1 MPPIIWIVL
10 VFAFIA
16 YCAGVWAVKRSAPEK
31 KFRQADL
38 VKAILSLDERQL
50 DELLRLYAEQ
60 FGRGPARYARR
71 TYMKWKSGEVRPSRR
86 TFNRLLV
93 HLPKV
98 MSFDLKCELLRKLRE
113 HYCAKDH
120 YDLTVDTRDWKEA
133 LSPLVSS
140 LIEKAYTAELP
151 KNIRDQLEWL
161 SDSDVEIARALLAS
175 SQAEASKNA
184 VSFLGD
190 EIYNIERVLTRSGA
204 RSKVTHTIKL
214 PYGTIT
220 LKIKRG

>member
-1 MPPIIWIVL
+1 MSPIIWIAL
-10 VFAFIA
+10 VFILLA
-16 YCAGVWAVKRSAPEK
+16 CRVGVWAVNRSSPK
-31 KFRQADL
+31 KSFRQADL
-38 VKAILSLDERQL
+38 VKAALSLDEQQM
-50 DELLRLYAEQ
+50 DELFRLYAEQ
-60 FGRGPARYARR
+60 FGPGPTRYARR
-71 TYMKWKSGEVRPSRR
+71 TYMKWRSGEVRPSSR

-113 HYCAKDH
+113 QYCAKDH
-120 YDLTVDTRDWKEA
+120 YNLTVNTRDWRDA
-133 LSPLVSS
+133 IAPLVSS
-140 LIEKAYTAELP
+140 LIQKAYTAELP

-161 SDSDVEIARALLAS
+161 SDRDAEIARALLAS
-175 SQAEASKNA
+175 SQARASKNA

-190 EIYNIERVLTRSGA
+190 EIYNIERVLTSAGA

>member
-1 MPPIIWIVL
+1 
-10 VFAFIA
+10 
-16 YCAGVWAVKRSAPEK
+16 
-31 KFRQADL
+31 
-38 VKAILSLDERQL
+38 
-50 DELLRLYAEQ
+50 
-60 FGRGPARYARR
+60 
-71 TYMKWKSGEVRPSRR
+71 
-86 TFNRLLV
+86 
-93 HLPKV
+93 
-98 MSFDLKCELLRKLRE
+98 
-113 HYCAKDH
+113 
-120 YDLTVDTRDWKEA
+120 
-133 LSPLVSS
+133 VSS

-161 SDSDVEIARALLAS
+161 SDRDVEIARALLAS